1 METYLTILEEDK
13 LNPIVEAG
21 IARKVATVSKKQTIV
36 LKVSKVIGH
45 WHPSVTDDARV
56 ARCCR
61 ASTTATQQDGA
72 DDDEAF
78 VGSPVGSLTGHC
90 SGVGGYE

>member
-1 METYLTILEEDK
+1 L
-13 LNPIVEAG
+13 
-21 IARKVATVSKKQTIV
+21 
-36 LKVSKVIGH
+36 VIGILQSLMMLALH
-45 WHPSVTDDARV
+45 DVLSRI
-56 ARCCR
+56 
-61 ASTTATQQDGA
+61 TTATQPNA